1 MKHFDNLIFR
11 EKLKNEQQNHEML
24 SSLETKDR
32 EIASLQAVSIVLV
45 SSLDLIRCV
54 YHFQY
59 NMWAILKAIRAG
71 VSLGLGLRLVLSM
84 IS

>member
-1 MKHFDNLIFR
+1 
-11 EKLKNEQQNHEML
+11 ML

-45 SSLDLIRCV
+45 SSPDLILCV

-59 NMWAILKAIRAG
+59 NTWAILKASCAG
-71 VSLGLGLRLVLSM
+71 VGFGPGTEIGIDIIDR
-84 IS
+84 

>member
-1 MKHFDNLIFR
+1 
-11 EKLKNEQQNHEML
+11 ML

-45 SSLDLIRCV
+45 SSPDLILCV

-59 NMWAILKAIRAG
+59 NTWAILKAICAG
-71 VSLGLGLRLVLSM
+71 VGFGPGTETGIDIIDR
-84 IS
+84 

>member
-1 MKHFDNLIFR
+1 
-11 EKLKNEQQNHEML
+11 ML

-45 SSLDLIRCV
+45 SSLDLIQRV

-59 NMWAILKAIRAG
+59 SMWAILKTIRAG
-71 VSLGLGLRLVLSM
+71 VGLGLGPGLVLSM

>member
-1 MKHFDNLIFR
+1 
-11 EKLKNEQQNHEML
+11 ML

-45 SSLDLIRCV
+45 SSPDLFRRV

-59 NMWAILKAIRAG
+59 NTWVILKAICAG
-71 VSLGLGLRLVLSM
+71 VGFEPGTETGIDIIDR
-84 IS
+84 